1 MSSLLK
7 ERHSL
12 TKLREELEGRKG
24 KLYRRCKGFGHLVC
38 NYRNKREGKKRTV
51 VPQNKFEILR
61 SRVMQC
67 RVKKQVVRRQGL
79 VVVECFK
86 CGKEEHKCRK
96 CLLWERVTRVA
107 KLQKAHQQKEPVCSV
122 KEEAQEKGLR
132 RVEEEKA
139 VHMAKL

>member
-1 MSSLLK
+1 
-7 ERHSL
+7 
-12 TKLREELEGRKG
+12 
-24 KLYRRCKGFGHLVC
+24 
-38 NYRNKREGKKRTV
+38 
-51 VPQNKFEILR
+51 
-61 SRVMQC
+61 MQC